1 MAQFYTLEEA
11 ALVLGMSPE
20 DLKAKAQHREVRA
33 FLDGGSWRFRVVD
46 IDELARSRG
55 MGSDAELPLSDLELS
70 SPAVDSDSDAE
81 LSEHKLETMEPA
93 KPAPGEHPNDLPSTP
108 VSDSI
113 SDHEILLDDLS
124 LPPDS
129 LGKSSSVIIGMHTT
143 TSKMPSDSDV
153 RLIPDVTP
161 GTRPSDSDVRLA
173 APATRGARPSD
184 SDVTLIDDDSTEQG
198 PRIAGPG
205 DTAVR
210 PSPVLGSSAE
220 LPADVPP
227 ADSDSDFDLTPSD
240 VIDALQPESGSDFE
254 LSTLDESSSS
264 DEFDSSP
271 LAKPGDSDVT
281 AADPGFSGINL
292 SRPSDS
298 GIGLQTAP
306 GFGLADA
313 SSLELAPLSGSD
325 LQPAPPPQASVPPGR
340 GSGKTAPEA
349 TPPPRAPRPPGKDIF
364 DDTDFEVDAFEVD
377 AFSSESDFDD
387 RTVQLEAASD
397 FELEECEVTSSS
409 DVFAID
415 EDEDDVDQN
424 AVTALGP
431 AALVDE
437 EEDDRFGGAT
447 SGEIAGTS
455 WDVESEV
462 LSTASR
468 GVVAGPVLA
477 SSAAS
482 AEWGGLWVGLLGVA
496 TVFLLFLAFVSMDLV
511 RNLHDYQGDTPA
523 SGIVKSLSGLLFG

>member
-46 IDELARSRG
+46 IDELARRRG
-55 MGSDAELPLSDLELS
+55 MGSDAELPLSDLEL
-70 SPAVDSDSDAE
+70 PAPSVDSDSDAD
-81 LSEHKLETMEPA
+81 LSEHKMETKETA
-93 KPAPGEHPNDLPSTP
+93 KPAPGDHPNDLSSAP
-108 VSDSI
+108 VSGSI
-113 SDHEILLDDLS
+113 SDHEILLDDRS

-129 LGKSSSVIIGMHTT
+129 LGKSSSVIIGMHAT
-143 TSKMPSDSDV
+143 TSKLPSDSDV
-153 RLIPDVTP
+153 RLIPDVNP

-173 APATRGARPSD
+173 APAIRGARPSD
-184 SDVTLIDDDSTEQG
+184 SDVTLIGDDSMEQG
-198 PRIAGPG
+198 PMIAGPG

-220 LPADVPP
+220 LPTDVPP
-227 ADSDSDFDLTPSD
+227 VDSDSDFDLTPSD

-254 LSTLDESSSS
+254 LSALDESSSS
-264 DEFDSSP
+264 DELDSSP

-298 GIGLQTAP
+298 GIGLQMAP
-306 GFGLADA
+306 GFGLADS
-313 SSLELAPLSGSD
+313 SSLELAPLSGSN
-325 LQPAPPPQASVPPGR
+325 LQPAPPPQASVPPAR
-340 GSGKTAPEA
+340 GPSMTSPEA
-349 TPPPRAPRPPGKDIF
+349 TPPPRAPRPREKDIF
-364 DDTDFEVDAFEVD
+364 DDIDFEVD
-377 AFSSESDFDD
+377 AFSSDSDFDD

-415 EDEDDVDQN
+415 EDEGDVDQN
-424 AVTALGP
+424 AATALGP
-431 AALVDE
+431 AALEEE
-437 EEDDRFGGAT
+437 EEDDGFEEVT
-447 SGEIAGTS
+447 SGELAGAS
-455 WDVESEV
+455 WDVESEM

-468 GVVAGPVLA
+468 GAVAGPVLA

-496 TVFLLFLAFVSMDLV
+496 TVFLLFLAFVSMDLA
-511 RNLHDYQGDTPA
+511 RNLYDYQGDTPA
-523 SGIVKSLSGLLFG
+523 SGIVKSLAGLLFG

>member
-1 MAQFYTLEEA
+1 
-11 ALVLGMSPE
+11 
-20 DLKAKAQHREVRA
+20 
-33 FLDGGSWRFRVVD
+33 
-46 IDELARSRG
+46 
-55 MGSDAELPLSDLELS
+55 
-70 SPAVDSDSDAE
+70 
-81 LSEHKLETMEPA
+81 
-93 KPAPGEHPNDLPSTP
+93 
-108 VSDSI
+108 
-113 SDHEILLDDLS
+113 
-124 LPPDS
+124 
-129 LGKSSSVIIGMHTT
+129 
-143 TSKMPSDSDV
+143 
-153 RLIPDVTP
+153 
-161 GTRPSDSDVRLA
+161 
-173 APATRGARPSD
+173 
-184 SDVTLIDDDSTEQG
+184 
-198 PRIAGPG
+198 
-205 DTAVR
+205 
-210 PSPVLGSSAE
+210 
-220 LPADVPP
+220 
-227 ADSDSDFDLTPSD
+227 PSD

-437 EEDDRFGGAT
+437 EDDGFGGAT

-511 RNLHDYQGDTPA
+511 RNLYDYQGDTPA
-523 SGIVKSLSGLLFG
+523 SGIVKSLAGLLFG